1 MRATKAAT
9 LTRDEQRNNAP
20 NAAAVG
26 ADIAADLAGSTLLNM
41 PDLCKSLGMAGSDAA
56 LEPALRQGIFTR
68 DLGPFLRGKGVDT
81 GIFNGTPSG
90 TPFGVP
96 GPNGETKH
104 IDPFHVSR
112 TAGDELAFGLFE
124 RIMEQKGLSD
134 WRPDGIVLS
143 LGADDPSDTLS
154 DEWFKARDAQ
164 LYNVRVQGPAIGS
177 SWTGD
182 PALETMPLDKVFV
195 VIVAD
200 VWWGAPPAG
209 AIADFLNIV
218 APVGGAPPGQANL
231 TELRAYLAARKVE
244 LDNPNLVDSQSVGQF
259 ELDAIGSMDGNEE
272 ARLCNFRVQL
282 ATSSQM
288 VNYSGLRFGRDGKQ
302 VLGNEQQ
309 TRDEFVRVPNQSR
322 MGLRLGTNGAEY
334 IVGGWCIGNVLD
346 TSASRGTM
354 PGTGSSIGVRTAPNS
369 MALNINVQIDW
380 WDPDRMWRCFMNKAS
395 REFVKDA
402 AGARTGERGPS
413 RASFA
418 PRYVKTVPDEEIM
431 PINKKVVV

>member
-1 MRATKAAT
+1 M
-9 LTRDEQRNNAP
+9 
-20 NAAAVG
+20 
-26 ADIAADLAGSTLLNM
+26 
-41 PDLCKSLGMAGSDAA
+41 
-56 LEPALRQGIFTR
+56 
-68 DLGPFLRGKGVDT
+68 
-81 GIFNGTPSG
+81 
-90 TPFGVP
+90 
-96 GPNGETKH
+96 
-104 IDPFHVSR
+104 
-112 TAGDELAFGLFE
+112 
-124 RIMEQKGLSD
+124 
-134 WRPDGIVLS
+134 S
-143 LGADDPSDTLS
+143 LGADDPSDKLS
-154 DEWFKARDAQ
+154 DEHLKAKDGQ

-200 VWWGAPPAG
+200 CWWGDTPPAG

-218 APVGGAPPGQANL
+218 APVGGAAPGQASL
-231 TELRAYLAARKVE
+231 EQLRAYLAARKAE
-244 LDNPNLVDSQSVGQF
+244 LAVGNLVNSRSVDQF
-259 ELDAIGSMDGNEE
+259 EIDAMGTMDGQEE

-288 VNYSGLRFGRDGKQ
+288 VNYSSLRFGRDGKQ
-302 VLGNEQQ
+302 VLANDKM

-322 MGLRLGTNGAEY
+322 MGLRLGTNGGEY

-346 TSASRGTM
+346 TSASRGSM

-395 REFVKDA
+395 REFVTDA
-402 AGARTGERGPS
+402 AGARTGARGAS
-413 RASFA
+413 RASLA

-431 PINKKVVV
+431 PVNKKVQA